1 MTGSRPGRRWV
12 ALAILP
18 ALFLGACSLPNLP
31 GSGKPPEL
39 YDLTPKS
46 TFSEDLPTVDW
57 QLVVELPTAPAG
69 LDTNRIAVRETATK
83 ISYIKDVTWIDRVP
97 SLVQTLLVESFEN
110 SGRII
115 AVGRESV
122 GLRAD
127 YVLKLDVREFQLER
141 GGGKDRVN
149 VRLSAKLVRMPARV
163 IIGTMTA
170 AHEVD
175 ISNST
180 ITSVVS
186 GFDEALGKVLKKV
199 AEWSLTLPS
208 ADDSGD

>member
-1 MTGSRPGRRWV
+1 MTGIRSTRLCMR
-12 ALAILP
+12 LAMLLVLSL
-18 ALFLGACSLPNLP
+18 AACSLPKLP

-46 TFSEDLPTVDW
+46 TFSEDLPNVDW
-57 QLVVELPTAPAG
+57 QLIIEMPTAPAG

-110 SGRII
+110 SERIV

-122 GLRAD
+122 GLRPD
-127 YVLKLDVREFQLER
+127 YVLKSDIREFQLER
-141 GGGKDRVN
+141 GGGKDRVH
-149 VRLSAKLVRMPARV
+149 VRLNAKLVRMPERV

-170 AHEVD
+170 THDVN
-175 ISNST
+175 ISSSS
-180 ITSVVS
+180 ISAVIG
-186 GFDEALGKVLKKV
+186 GFDDALGKVLKKV
-199 AEWSLTLPS
+199 VEWSLTLPTEH
-208 ADDSGD
+208 D

>member
-1 MTGSRPGRRWV
+1 MTVFRPARLNV
-12 ALAILP
+12 PLVTLLVLSLA
-18 ALFLGACSLPNLP
+18 ACSLPNLP

-46 TFSEDLPTVDW
+46 TFSEDLPSVDW
-57 QLVVELPTAPAG
+57 QLIIEVPTAPAG

-110 SGRII
+110 SERIV

-127 YVLKLDVREFQLER
+127 YVLKSDIREFQLER
-141 GGGKDRVN
+141 GGGKDRVH
-149 VRLSAKLVRMPARV
+149 VRFNAKLVRMPERV
-163 IIGTMTA
+163 IIGTITA
-170 AHEVD
+170 SHDVH
-175 ISNST
+175 ISNSSIST
-180 ITSVVS
+180 VIG
-186 GFDEALGKVLKKV
+186 GFDDALGKVLKKV
-199 AEWSLTLPS
+199 VEWTLTLP
-208 ADDSGD
+208 AAED

>member
-1 MTGSRPGRRWV
+1 MTGFKPARRWV
-12 ALAILP
+12 PLAILP
-18 ALFLGACSLPNLP
+18 ALFLVACSLPNLP

-46 TFSEDLPTVDW
+46 TFSEDLPNVDW
-57 QLVVELPTAPAG
+57 QLVVEVPTAPAG

-110 SGRII
+110 SGRIV

-141 GGGKDRVN
+141 GGGKDRVK
-149 VRLSAKLVRMPARV
+149 VRLSAKLVRMPERV

-170 AHEVD
+170 EHEVG
-175 ISNST
+175 IANSSIPT
-180 ITSVVS
+180 IVG
-186 GFDEALGKVLKKV
+186 GFDDALGKVLKKV
-199 AEWSLTLPS
+199 VEWTLTLPS
-208 ADDSGD
+208 AEDSGA